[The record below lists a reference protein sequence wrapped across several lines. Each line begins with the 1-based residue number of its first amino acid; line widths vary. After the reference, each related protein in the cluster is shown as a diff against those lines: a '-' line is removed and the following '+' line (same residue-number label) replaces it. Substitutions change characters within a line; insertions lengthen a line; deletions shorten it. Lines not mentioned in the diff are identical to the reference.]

1 MEELKIIVKALDD
14 KRATDIDVLDISG
27 LTSLG
32 DYFIICTCSSGVQVR
47 ACSDEVEEKAKENG
61 FPPKHIEGYRG
72 GNWILMDF
80 GDTIVHIM
88 ERETREFYSLERLWD
103 DAERIEIKID

>member
-1 MEELKIIVKALDD
+1 MERLKVIVKALDD
-14 KRATDIDVLDISG
+14 KRATDIDVLDISK

-47 ACSDEVEEKAKENG
+47 ACSDEVEEKSKENG

-72 GNWILMDF
+72 GNWILLDF
-80 GDTIVHIM
+80 GDIIVHIM

-103 DAERIEIKID
+103 DAVRLEIKAD

>member
-1 MEELKIIVKALDD
+1 MGKLEIIVKALDD
-14 KRATDIDVLDISG
+14 KRATDIDVLDISK

-32 DYFIICTCSSGVQVR
+32 VYFIICTCSSGVQVR

-61 FPPKHIEGYRG
+61 FAPKHIEGYRG
-72 GNWILMDF
+72 GNWILIDF
-80 GDTIVHIM
+80 GDIIVHIM

-103 DAERIEIKID
+103 DAKKVEINIE